1 MLKPVEMSKISV
13 VGSRE
18 HLDNV
23 SEILHR
29 INSVHLEDPGEEE
42 YFKLGSPFK
51 KASEISRNLV
61 MLRGY
66 LSHLEL
72 EPEKIVPGEKFKK
85 GEIEKDLSGKL
96 SEFQKGIGD
105 RIEEIRQLTEKSRAL
120 EEEKTII
127 EPLKV
132 LGISPQLLR
141 GYKNLRTYVG
151 YVKADPTEKLKEV
164 TSEFEIELKAHGK
177 EYIGAVFVRKEY
189 SEDVFRVLQEIGFR
203 ELSVPDIQDFD
214 SRLSEIENEL
224 SRISSEKQKLESE
237 IQDLKD
243 KEKESMLAM
252 EEYLSIELDKSE
264 LPLKCLVSKYAFLLV
279 GYVPEK
285 EFEEI
290 EKQIK
295 TATDGRVTVEKLNED
310 EDEESEPPTQLSNP
324 GPAGDFELFTKLYNI
339 PKSVEADPTWI
350 ITIFFPL
357 FFGMMLGDIG
367 YGLIITAAAIYL
379 KRVLTTENWSKLLNM
394 AIYSGISAIIFG
406 FIYGELFGPFL
417 VPGYHHHPEQ
427 VHFIGGTLHSLYA
440 FAGNAPLFDRIE
452 AWGVKVLLFLTLAIG
467 MVKILWGFGIGFRNV
482 FTEHGVKEA
491 ILEKASW
498 FIGVAAMSLL
508 IVGFSWN
515 VGVFHQLGIAANPG
529 TVPPLPLPGLVDGWE
544 AGANVFYKAAIPM
557 LVVWFVLFL
566 MEEIPAMGPMGVVMG
581 VEILTW
587 FGQILSYARIL
598 AIGLSSV
605 YIAFVIN
612 FVLPKLIYKFI
623 PIGIVAAV
631 IAAIIVILGHLFNT
645 LLGILDPGLQA
656 LRLQYVEFF
665 TKFFEGGGKEYK
677 PFGRVRRFIEE

>member
-61 MLRGY
+61 LLRGY
-66 LSHLEL
+66 LSHLQL
-72 EPEKIVPGEKFKK
+72 EPEKIVPGKRFKK
-85 GEIEKDLSGKL
+85 GEIESNLSDKL
-96 SEFQKGIGD
+96 SEFQEGIGD
-105 RIEEIRQLTEKSRAL
+105 RIEEIRQLTERSRAL

-141 GYKNLRTYVG
+141 GYKNLKAYVG
-151 YVKADPTEKLKEV
+151 YLKADPTEKLKQI
-164 TSEFEIELKAHGK
+164 TSEFEVVLKPHGK
-177 EYIGAVFVRKEY
+177 EYTGAVFVRTDY

-203 ELSVPDIQDFD
+203 ELSVPDVQDLN
-214 SRLSEIENEL
+214 SRLREIENEL
-224 SRISSEKQKLESE
+224 SSISSEKQRLESE

-243 KEKESMLAM
+243 KEKDSMLAL

-264 LPLKCLVSKYAFLLV
+264 LPLKSLVSKYAFFIV

-285 EFEEI
+285 DFEEV
-290 EKQIK
+290 ENQIK
-295 TATDGRVTVEKLNED
+295 TATNNKVTVGKLNED
-310 EDEESEPPTQLSNP
+310 EEESEPPTKLNNV
-324 GPAGDFELFTKLYNI
+324 GPARDFELFTKLYNI
-339 PKSVEADPTWI
+339 PKSIEADPTWI

-367 YGLIITAAAIYL
+367 YGLIIAGAAFYL
-379 KRVLTTENWSKLLNM
+379 KRIYTTENWNKLLNM
-394 AIYSGISAIIFG
+394 AMYSGISAIIFG
-406 FIYGELFGPFL
+406 FIYGELFGPFI
-417 VPGYHHHPEQ
+417 VPGYEHNPQ
-427 VHFIGGTLHSLYA
+427 QIHFIGDILYGFYA
-440 FAGNAPLFDRIE
+440 FNHNHPLFDRVE
-452 AWGVKVLLFLTLAIG
+452 AWGVKVLLFTTLAIG
-467 MVKILWGFGIGFRNV
+467 IVKILWGFGIGFRNV
-482 FTEHGVKEA
+482 FTEHGLKEA

-508 IVGFSWN
+508 IIGFSWN
-515 VGVFHQLGIAANPG
+515 VGVFHQLGLAVNPG
-529 TVPPLPLPGLVDGWE
+529 NVPPLPIPGLVDGWE
-544 AGANVFYKAAIPM
+544 AGANVFYKLAIPL

-612 FVLPKLIYKFI
+612 FVLPKLIYTFI
-623 PIGIVAAV
+623 PITIVAAV
-631 IAAIIVILGHLFNT
+631 LAAIVIILGHLFNT

-677 PFGRVRRFIEE
+677 PFGRVRRFIED

>member
-13 VGSRE
+13 VGPRE
-18 HLDNV
+18 HLGDV
-23 SEILHR
+23 SEILHQ

-51 KASEISRNLV
+51 KASETSRNLV
-61 MLRGY
+61 LLRGY
-66 LSHLEL
+66 LSHLQL
-72 EPEKIVPGEKFKK
+72 EPEKIVPTKKFKK
-85 GEIEKDLSGKL
+85 GEIERDLTEKL
-96 SEFQKGIGD
+96 NEFQKGIGD
-105 RIEEIRQLTEKSRAL
+105 RIEEIRKNTEKSRAL
-120 EEEKTII
+120 EEEKATI
-127 EPLKV
+127 EPLKI
-132 LGISPQLLR
+132 LGIPPQLLR
-141 GYKNLRTYVG
+141 DYKNLRAYVG
-151 YVKADPTEKLKEV
+151 YLKVDPTEKLREI

-177 EYIGAVFVRKEY
+177 EYIGAVFVRTEY
-189 SEDVFRVLQEIGFR
+189 SEDVFRVLQEVGFR

-224 SRISSEKQKLESE
+224 NRISSEKQRLESE

-243 KEKESMLAM
+243 RERDSMLAL

-279 GYVPEK
+279 GFVPEK
-285 EFEEI
+285 EFEKV

-295 TATDGRVTVEKLNED
+295 SATDGKVTVEQLNED
-310 EDEESEPPTQLSNP
+310 DGSEPPTKLNNP

-379 KRVLTTENWSKLLNM
+379 KRIFTTEGWTKLLNM
-394 AIYSGISAIIFG
+394 ATYSGISAIIFG
-406 FIYGELFGPFL
+406 FIYGEFFGPFI
-417 VPGYHHHPEQ
+417 VPGYEHDPQ
-427 VHFIGGTLHSLYA
+427 QIHFIGDILYGFYA
-440 FAGNAPLFDRIE
+440 FHHHHPLFDRVE
-452 AWGVKVLLFLTLAIG
+452 AWGVKVLLFTTLAIG

-482 FTEHGVKEA
+482 YTEHSIKEA

-515 VGVFHQLGIAANPG
+515 VGVFHQLGLAANPG
-529 TVPPLPLPGLVDGWE
+529 TVPPLPIPGLVDGWE

-612 FVLPKLIYKFI
+612 YVLPKLVYTFI
-623 PIGIVAAV
+623 PITIVAAV
-631 IAAIIVILGHLFNT
+631 LAAIIIILGHLFNT

-665 TKFFEGGGKEYK
+665 TKFFEGGGREYK